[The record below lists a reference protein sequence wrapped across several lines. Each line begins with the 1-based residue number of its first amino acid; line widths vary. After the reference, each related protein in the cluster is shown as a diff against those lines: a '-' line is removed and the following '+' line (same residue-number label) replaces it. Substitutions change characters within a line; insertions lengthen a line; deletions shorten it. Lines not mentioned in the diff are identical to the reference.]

1 MREHIDLSLSVPD
14 IMARYGVSRAVAYQA
29 RNRGWISS
37 TRKAGRPTTRTIQGL
52 RLDPARA
59 LQIAQQTAR
68 HMCSSAP
75 SVLTHGRIISDLQDE
90 VAQAAL
96 IELWGSGISSEKL
109 AYKAAKRAGY
119 NAIRAWARKYHIS
132 LDQWVEESEH
142 DTPDDYSE
150 GTTTALD
157 GET

>member
-1 MREHIDLSLSVPD
+1 MSREYIDLSLSVPD
-14 IMARYGVSRAVAYQA
+14 IMARYGVSRAVAYKA

-37 TRKAGRPTTRTIQGL
+37 THKAGRPTTRTIKGL
-52 RLDPARA
+52 SLEPARA
-59 LQIAQQTAR
+59 LQIASRTAQYL
-68 HMCSSAP
+68 CSSAP

-90 VAQAAL
+90 VTQAAL
-96 IELWGSGISSEKL
+96 IELWVNGVSSEPL
-109 AYKAAKRAGY
+109 AYTAAKRAGY

-142 DTPDDYSE
+142 DMPDDYSE

-157 GET
+157 GE